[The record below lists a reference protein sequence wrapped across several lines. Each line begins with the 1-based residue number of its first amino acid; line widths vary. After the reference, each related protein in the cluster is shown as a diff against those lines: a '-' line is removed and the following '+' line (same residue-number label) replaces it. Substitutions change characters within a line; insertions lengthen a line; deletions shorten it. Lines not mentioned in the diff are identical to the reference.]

1 MNELNKVEL
10 RSLAEAAMP
19 GDWFKAGNLLCFDVK
34 TGESHGLNVEDDR
47 FIASASPAAV
57 LSLLDQCDG
66 LMVQHA
72 RDSATLRELCQ
83 ARDDAKKERDAA
95 LAELEACRKDA
106 ERYQWLRDQ
115 HDVLSGKCWV
125 ATHQK
130 GSWVSLDSA
139 VLGVEREIELD
150 LDSAV
155 DAAMAKESRQ

>member
-1 MNELNKVEL
+1 MNELNKAEL

-47 FIASASPAAV
+47 FIASVSPAAV
-57 LSLLDQCDG
+57 LSLLDQCDK
-66 LMVQHA
+66 A
-72 RDSATLRELCQ
+72 EA
-83 ARDDAKKERDAA
+83 ERDAA

-106 ERYQWLRDQ
+106 NRYQWLRDQ
-115 HDVLSGKCWV
+115 HDALSGKCWV

-130 GSWVSLDSA
+130 GGWVSLDSA

-155 DAAMAKESRQ
+155 DAAMTREQSK

>member
-1 MNELNKVEL
+1 MNELNKAEL
-10 RSLAEAAMP
+10 RTLAEAAIP
-19 GDWFKAGNLLCFDVK
+19 GDWFKAGDLLCFDVK

-57 LSLLDQCDG
+57 LSLLDQCDK
-66 LMVQHA
+66 A
-72 RDSATLRELCQ
+72 EA
-83 ARDDAKKERDAA
+83 ERDAA

-106 ERYQWLRDQ
+106 NRYQWLRDQ
-115 HDVLSGKCWV
+115 HDDLSGKCWV

-130 GSWVSLDSA
+130 GGWVSLDSA
-139 VLGVEREIELD
+139 VLGFNREIQLD

>member
-1 MNELNKVEL
+1 MNELNKAEL
-10 RSLAEAAMP
+10 RRLAEVAMP
-19 GDWFKAGNLLCFDVK
+19 GDWFKAGDLLCFDAK

-57 LSLLDQCDG
+57 LSLLDQCDK
-66 LMVQHA
+66 A
-72 RDSATLRELCQ
+72 EA
-83 ARDDAKKERDAA
+83 ERDAA

-130 GSWVSLDSA
+130 GGWVSLDSA

-155 DAAMAKESRQ
+155 DAAISQEQSK